1 MHVPNSDLVVT
12 TVAMA
17 IVLTLTLQATT
28 KGWLARRLD
37 LLEPTVIT
45 PPPGPALPAA
55 ASTAASP

>member
-1 MHVPNSDLVVT
+1 
-12 TVAMA
+12 MA

-37 LLEPTVIT
+37 LLEPSVIT
-45 PPPGPALPAA
+45 PPPGPVLPAA